1 MIEANH
7 KKVTQ
12 RMKHRDMYW
21 SLTMIHIIIMKKKI
35 ALGELFNGEWREKY
49 AKYKEYDDIYH
60 SRDIM
65 NRYRK
70 QGRQG
75 HCVDKRHPSQKV

>member
-1 MIEANH
+1 
-7 KKVTQ
+7 
-12 RMKHRDMYW
+12 MKHRGMYW
-21 SLTMIHIIIMKKKI
+21 SLTGSLTMIHIIIMKKKNG
-35 ALGELFNGEWREKY
+35 LGELFNGEWREKY

-75 HCVDKRHPSQKV
+75 HYVDKRHLSQKI